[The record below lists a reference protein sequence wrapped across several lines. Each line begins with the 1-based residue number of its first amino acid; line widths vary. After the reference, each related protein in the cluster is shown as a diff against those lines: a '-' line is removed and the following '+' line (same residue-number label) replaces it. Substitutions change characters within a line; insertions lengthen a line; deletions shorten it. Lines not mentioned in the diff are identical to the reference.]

1 MVQRKI
7 WESLKLLP
15 KKKQESLQMIEEK
28 KRRPEVQEMKRN
40 VWKKWR
46 GRKEKDD
53 KKERELSKKEQKGE
67 IRRRPSKMLKM
78 KKRKRKTF
86 RKN

>member
-28 KRRPEVQEMKRN
+28 KRRQELQKMKRN
-40 VWKKWR
+40 VWEKWR

-53 KKERELSKKEQKGE
+53 KKERELSKKEQKGAK
-67 IRRRPSKMLKM
+67 RR
-78 KKRKRKTF
+78 
-86 RKN
+86 N

>member
-53 KKERELSKKEQKGE
+53 KKERELSKKEQKGVK
-67 IRRRPSKMLKM
+67 RR
-78 KKRKRKTF
+78 
-86 RKN
+86 N